1 MRKTAL
7 DAVYE
12 LAKKDPRV
20 VFIGSDLG
28 PDTLKQMKA
37 EMPER
42 FIMEGISEANVV
54 GMAAG
59 LAMEGKIPYI
69 NTITTFLSRRACEQ
83 IVLDMC
89 LHNVN
94 VRLLGSG
101 GGLVYAPLG
110 PTHLAIEDIAI
121 CRAMP
126 NMTIVA
132 PCDAN
137 EMKRLMMQTVDY
149 PGPMYVRIAKGGDP
163 IVSRETDDCKIGKPI
178 LMKKGKDA
186 LIITTGITLKLGL
199 EASDKLKASQGLDV
213 GVLHVHTLKPLD
225 EKAMLAEIA
234 AVPSIIAIEEHTI
247 YGGLGSAVAEL
258 IAEAGFDKPKKFK
271 RIGIPDVFPDQYGSQ
286 ATLMA
291 RYGITTDALVS
302 TLSGFAGRA

>member
-1 MRKTAL
+1 MRKTSL
-7 DAVYE
+7 DTVYE

-37 EMPER
+37 EFPNR
-42 FIMEGISEANVV
+42 FFMEGISEANVV
-54 GMAAG
+54 GLAAG
-59 LAMEGKIPYI
+59 MALEGKIPYI

-83 IVLDMC
+83 MVLDMC

-121 CRAMP
+121 TRAMP
-126 NMTIVA
+126 NMTVVA

-137 EMKRLMMQTVDY
+137 EMKRIMLQTVDY
-149 PGPMYVRIAKGGDP
+149 QGPMYIRIAKGGDP
-163 IVSRETDDCKIGKPI
+163 IVSVESNLCKIGEPI
-178 LMKKGKDA
+178 VMRKGKDA
-186 LIITTGITLKLGL
+186 LIVTTGITLKLGL
-199 EASDKLKASQGLDV
+199 EAAEQLKTSKNLEV
-213 GVLHVHTLKPLD
+213 GVLHVHTLKPLN
-225 EKAMLAEIA
+225 ERLMREAFA
-234 AVPSIIAIEEHTI
+234 AVPAIVAIEEHTVI
-247 YGGLGSAVAEL
+247 GGLGSSVAEI

-286 ATLMA
+286 ATLMK
-291 RYGITTDALVS
+291 RYDITTENLIA
-302 TLSGFAGRA
+302 TISGWL